1 MSSEG
6 WYALRVPKSGYST
19 ILTSPAEINEALKK
33 FTTVEIEWC
42 QSFEEACAWLDRH
55 SPKRK
60 SGSREGPGELEQ
72 PHPARIRAN
81 GPRLDPLLPLPSKA
95 FKYSQ
100 TSDTSNM
107 GASSSSMQIPGDF
120 PTSPRHHEDDEYEYD
135 IGETDLSNVDLDN
148 DQLDIAPPSTQ
159 TTVPS
164 EISSPVKGPASDG
177 SSTYSYS
184 SNDFPDEEPDYDIS
198 PPTTSQF
205 GSSQPSKSTAESSLR
220 STVVSQPDPP
230 PASTPILPGDGDI
243 ELSPEQKHVLDLVL
257 QGKSVFFTGS
267 AGTGKSVLLRRI
279 IKTLSDRRT
288 EGVVVT
294 ASTGIAAVNIQGQT
308 LHAFAGVGLG
318 NQKRSA
324 LISRA
329 WKSPG
334 VPQRWR
340 EARILIIDEISMV
353 AARWFDDLEA
363 IARSVRENEK
373 PFGGIQLVV
382 CGDFF
387 QLPPVPDYNEGATGL
402 YTEFAFRAQSWKRA
416 LPTMI
421 TLTEVFRQKQPEL
434 INMLNDMRVGRISE
448 ETARLFRSLS
458 RPVVYPDGIRPTEI
472 LPLRRQ
478 VQASNQ
484 VQLDQLPGKLVAFD
498 AQDAFFRDSEGNPIR
513 PAYGKTL
520 LDRFIS
526 YTVQLKVGAQVMCVK
541 NMRESG
547 LVNGSVGKII
557 AFQTPWEV
565 RNGWS
570 APCTDDEDDTTPIES
585 VPQVEKQD
593 QAETKAP
600 VQNAQMI
607 PCHENIKAPAEGRES
622 VSPKWP
628 TSSNPKQC
636 DSVQPTPDRPH
647 KINLRYYTR
656 IASDLE
662 PDPNDRKYH
671 GPDTQHAY
679 ESSRWPLVQY
689 TTGARVLMGPVKF
702 THEGPEAEVQAE
714 RLQIPL
720 IPAWALTV
728 HKSQGQTLERVK
740 VDLAGTFEKGQAY
753 VALSRCTS
761 LGGLEVLNFKPH
773 VVMAHPSVVVWSRSL
788 SFYQPPGSSPTRPYQ
803 QASSSLALATP
814 LRPQRHP
821 DEPDTDEEEI
831 AIEMY
836 HNL

>member
-1 MSSEG
+1 
-6 WYALRVPKSGYST
+6 
-19 ILTSPAEINEALKK
+19 
-33 FTTVEIEWC
+33 
-42 QSFEEACAWLDRH
+42 
-55 SPKRK
+55 
-60 SGSREGPGELEQ
+60 
-72 PHPARIRAN
+72 
-81 GPRLDPLLPLPSKA
+81 
-95 FKYSQ
+95 
-100 TSDTSNM
+100 M
-107 GASSSSMQIPGDF
+107 GASSSSMQIPGGF
-120 PTSPRHHEDDEYEYD
+120 PTSPRHDDDDEYEYD
-135 IGETDLSNVDLDN
+135 IGEMDLSNVDLDN
-148 DQLDIAPPSTQ
+148 DQLEIAPPSTQ
-159 TTVPS
+159 TTAPT
-164 EISSPVKGPASDG
+164 EISSPVKGPASDA

-205 GSSQPSKSTAESSLR
+205 GSSQPSKSTAESSLH
-220 STVVSQPDPP
+220 STLVSQPDPL
-230 PASTPILPGDGDI
+230 PASTPSVPPGDGDI
-243 ELSPEQKHVLDLVL
+243 QLSPEQKHVLDLVL

-279 IKTLSDRRT
+279 IKTLNDRKT

-329 WKSPG
+329 RKSPG
-334 VPQRWR
+334 VPQRWQ
-340 EARILIIDEISMV
+340 EAQILIIDEISMV

-363 IARSVRENEK
+363 IARSVKENDK

-448 ETARLFRSLS
+448 ETARLFQSLS
-458 RPVVYPDGIRPTEI
+458 RPVVYPDRIRPTEI

-484 VQLDQLPGKLVAFD
+484 VQLDQLPGKLVTFD

-570 APCTDDEDDTTPIES
+570 APCAEDEDDTDPIES
-585 VPQVEKQD
+585 IPQVEKGD
-593 QAETKAP
+593 QAETRAP
-600 VQNAQMI
+600 EWNA
-607 PCHENIKAPAEGRES
+607 
-622 VSPKWP
+622 SPQIAQHP
-628 TSSNPKQC
+628 Q
-636 DSVQPTPDRPH
+636 TP
-647 KINLRYYTR
+647 NY
-656 IASDLE
+656 A
-662 PDPNDRKYH
+662 
-671 GPDTQHAY
+671 
-679 ESSRWPLVQY
+679 V
-689 TTGARVLMGPVKF
+689 
-702 THEGPEAEVQAE
+702 
-714 RLQIPL
+714 
-720 IPAWALTV
+720 
-728 HKSQGQTLERVK
+728 
-740 VDLAGTFEKGQAY
+740 
-753 VALSRCTS
+753 
-761 LGGLEVLNFKPH
+761 
-773 VVMAHPSVVVWSRSL
+773 
-788 SFYQPPGSSPTRPYQ
+788 
-803 QASSSLALATP
+803 
-814 LRPQRHP
+814 
-821 DEPDTDEEEI
+821 
-831 AIEMY
+831 
-836 HNL
+836 